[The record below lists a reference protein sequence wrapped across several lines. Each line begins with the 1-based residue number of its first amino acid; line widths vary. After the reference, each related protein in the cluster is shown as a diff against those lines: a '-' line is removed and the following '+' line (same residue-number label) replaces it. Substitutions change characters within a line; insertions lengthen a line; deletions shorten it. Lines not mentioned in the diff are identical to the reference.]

1 MRLASGSVSSYCEV
15 SEYSRADDSEESVIK
30 QKWTH
35 LHVPRM
41 LHDVLEI
48 FIAGEPR
55 ELMGN
60 CDLPV
65 DLGVPPPGVDQA
77 RSSLGRELMHP
88 LVLGL
93 EDLLNWLRVGSHLAG
108 LV

>member
-1 MRLASGSVSSYCEV
+1 MA
-15 SEYSRADDSEESVIK
+15 
-30 QKWTH
+30 
-35 LHVPRM
+35 
-41 LHDVLEI
+41 
-48 FIAGEPR
+48 
-55 ELMGN
+55 N

-77 RSSLGRELMHP
+77 RGSLGRELMHP

-108 LV
+108 LFFFESEPE